1 MRELL
6 TGNDVVVKAAL
17 NAGALGYA
25 GYPITPATEIMT
37 AWNSAFVKDKKLSF
51 LQTEDEM
58 SAGFVT
64 IGMIMGGMKAFT
76 ATAGPGNVLMQDPL
90 TMAENMRIPFV
101 GVIAQRGGPSTGS
114 VIYSQQEVI
123 LTGWGGNSEG
133 YRVVYSPMNIQEL
146 YDYTI
151 KAFNTAWTYYFPT
164 LVLTD
169 GYVVKTRQEVDIY
182 KPKNLVKAR
191 PLLLKSDKRN
201 PNKESDYVN
210 LSNTFTTEEE
220 TFEVNA
226 KLIADFKKMRP
237 KVVEYEIYKKGS
249 IDTLVIAHGLV
260 AGAVKE
266 SINSDG
272 KKRKFGSFRPITLNP
287 FPDVELKKVAKNI
300 KQIIVVESAQNQ
312 LLKLVK
318 EALYG
323 LNIPIKHYGRPGLG
337 VTPEEI
343 IKLIK

>member
-6 TGNDVVVKAAL
+6 TGNDVVVRAAL

-25 GYPITPATEIMT
+25 GYPITPTTEIMT
-37 AWNSAFVKDKKLSF
+37 AWNSASIKDKNLRF

-64 IGMIMGGMKAFT
+64 IGMIMGGLKAFT
-76 ATAGPGNVLMQDPL
+76 ATGGPGNVLMQDPL
-90 TMAENMRIPFV
+90 NMVENMRIPFV
-101 GVIAQRGGPSTGS
+101 AVIGQRGGPSTGS

-151 KAFNTAWTYYFPT
+151 KAFNTAWTYRFPT

-169 GYVVKTRQEVDIY
+169 GYVVKTRQEVNIY
-182 KPKNLVKAR
+182 KPKKIVKSY
-191 PLLLKSDKRN
+191 PLLLKSEKRN
-201 PNKESDYVN
+201 PKKESNYVN
-210 LSNTFTTEEE
+210 LSNTFVTEEE
-220 TFEVNA
+220 AFEANKV
-226 KLIADFKKMRP
+226 LMDDLMKMKP
-237 KVVEYEIYKKGS
+237 KVVESELYKKGS
-249 IDTLVIAHGLV
+249 INTLVIAHGLV

-266 SINSDG
+266 AINTDG
-272 KKRKFGSFRPITLNP
+272 KKMKFGMLRPITLNP
-287 FPDVELKKVAKNI
+287 FPDIALKKALKGI
-300 KQIIVVESAQNQ
+300 KKIIIVESAHNQ

-343 IKLIK
+343 LKLIK

>member
-6 TGNDVVVKAAL
+6 TGNDVVVRAAL

-37 AWNSAFVKDKKLSF
+37 AWDNAFVKDKNLLF

-64 IGMIMGGMKAFT
+64 IGMIMGGLKAFT
-76 ATAGPGNVLMQDPL
+76 ATAGPGNTLMQDPI

-164 LVLTD
+164 LILTD

-182 KPKNLVKAR
+182 KPKKLVKSH

-201 PNKESDYVN
+201 VNKESDYVN
-210 LSNTFTTEEE
+210 LSNTFVTEEE
-220 TFEVNA
+220 TFVVNA
-226 KLIADFKKMRP
+226 KLMSDFLKMKP
-237 KVVEYEIYKKGS
+237 KVVESELYKKGS
-249 IDTLVIAHGLV
+249 INRLIIAHGLV

-266 SINSDG
+266 AINTHGD
-272 KKRKFGSFRPITLNP
+272 KKSFGMFRPITLNP
-287 FPDVELKKVAKNI
+287 FPDIALIKSLKGI
-300 KQIIVVESAQNQ
+300 KEIIVVESAHNQ
-312 LLKLVK
+312 LFKLVK

-323 LNIPIKHYGRPGLG
+323 AHIPIKHYGRPGLG
-337 VTPEEI
+337 ITPEEI